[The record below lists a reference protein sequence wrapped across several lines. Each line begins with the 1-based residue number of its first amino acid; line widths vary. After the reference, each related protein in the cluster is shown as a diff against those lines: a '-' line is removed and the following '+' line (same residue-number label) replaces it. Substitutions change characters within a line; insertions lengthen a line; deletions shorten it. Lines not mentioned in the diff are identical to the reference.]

1 MSKITK
7 VNVGGTDYELGGS
20 GSGQLIETTYDNLK
34 SLIAS
39 NSLDVGSRYRIID
52 YVTEYISP
60 DSSEKSAMHPFDI
73 IVTATSANSLSPKA
87 EAAIHE
93 GDEYFADC
101 NLSRWEL
108 VYSVNSSTY
117 KKGRIYKMKD
127 EYDNEA
133 PFDFKNIMRL
143 GEGIGCPS
151 DFFYT
156 FSGID
161 AIPNPSNIY
170 DLSLIAAATKNKILY
185 DSNTI
190 LGCVVS
196 SLSLNGTIKNNNMEQ
211 ISSLHIA
218 VGYNTDPLP
227 GEISYNTFK
236 NGGDTATPLG
246 DIINNIFMNIASLK
260 GGGSSDKLEGNLI
273 LELGEFSPQPIT
285 ISGKVEHCIISGKF
299 VEGDTINSASNALI
313 TAKDGTVKSIDL
325 FSLG

>member
-39 NSLDVGSRYRIID
+39 NSLEVGSRYRIID

-60 DSSEKSAMHPFDI
+60 DSSQKSAMHPFDI

-108 VYSVNSSTY
+108 MYLVNSTDF
-117 KKGRIYKMKD
+117 KKGSIYKMKD
-127 EYDNEA
+127 EYNNEA

-143 GEGIGCPS
+143 GVGIGCPS

-156 FSGID
+156 FSSID
-161 AIPNPSNIY
+161 AIPNPSDIS
-170 DLSLIAAATKNKILY
+170 DLSLTGSVTNNKIIY
-185 DSNTI
+185 ESATI
-190 LGCVVS
+190 LGCVKT
-196 SLSLNGTIKNNNMEQ
+196 SLSLEGSIKNNNMENA
-211 ISSLHIA
+211 SALHIA
-218 VGYNTDPLP
+218 VGYNTDFFA
-227 GEISYNTFK
+227 GEISNNTFK
-236 NGGDTATPLG
+236 KGADTATPLYS
-246 DIINNIFMNIASLK
+246 ITNNIFMNIASLK
-260 GGGSSDKLEGNLI
+260 GDADSILEGNLI
-273 LELGEFSPQPIT
+273 LELGEFTNKPIT
-285 ISGKVEHCIISGKF
+285 ISGEVENCIISGKF